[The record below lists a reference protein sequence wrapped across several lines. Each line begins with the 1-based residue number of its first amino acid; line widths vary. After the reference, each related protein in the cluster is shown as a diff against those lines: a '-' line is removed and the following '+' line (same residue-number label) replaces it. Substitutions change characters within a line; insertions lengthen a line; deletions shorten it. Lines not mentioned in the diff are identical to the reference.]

1 MKGAIFYEND
11 KIYTTITSY
20 PITEGYVIV
29 VLKNK
34 IEDLHLFSREEYEHL
49 MDVVEVVRNSILR
62 TLDIKKVYLIYMD
75 EIKHMHWHL
84 IHTTMKRGLMF

>member
-11 KIYTTITSY
+11 KIYTTLASY
-20 PITEGYVIV
+20 LITEGYVIV

-62 TLDIKKVYLIYMD
+62 TLNIKKVYLIYMD
-75 EIKHMHWHL
+75 EIKHVY
-84 IHTTMKRGLMF
+84 

>member
-34 IEDLHLFSREEYEHL
+34 IEDLHLPSRKEYEHL
-49 MDVVEVVRNSILR
+49 MDVVEVVRNSMLR
-62 TLDIKKVYLIYMD
+62 TLNIKKVCLIYMD
-75 EIKHMHWHL
+75 EIKHVY
-84 IHTTMKRGLMF
+84 